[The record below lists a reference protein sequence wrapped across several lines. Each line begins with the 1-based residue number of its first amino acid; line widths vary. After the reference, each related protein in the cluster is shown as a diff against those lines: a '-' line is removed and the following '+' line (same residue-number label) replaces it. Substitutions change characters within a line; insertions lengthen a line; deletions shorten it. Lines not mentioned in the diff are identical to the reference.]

1 MEWPLSTKCLLRSYS
16 GGWNYFTIHFEG
28 QLTVCLIERCV
39 YEFLNSF
46 ELWSEIDF
54 GIFRLFQFEAHNFDI
69 EINVD
74 TTAGGP
80 SATGKPILSSGLG
93 LGKDGGGSGLGP
105 IPTKRSLNLDDYKK
119 KRGLI

>member
-1 MEWPLSTKCLLRSYS
+1 M
-16 GGWNYFTIHFEG
+16 
-28 QLTVCLIERCV
+28 
-39 YEFLNSF
+39 FLNSF
-46 ELWSEIDF
+46 ELWSEINRFYF